1 MKALTLTFLI
11 NDNNCIKTI
20 LFDENETNMPSN
32 SETLERLAITLLQV
46 LKADEND
53 LKIQDLLN
61 ELNISKSN
69 RMG

>member
-61 ELNISKSN
+61 ELNIIKSKQQ
-69 RMG
+69 